1 MSTIHPL
8 LARLALTA
16 AAEALTARAAYY
28 AGPTLGGPEALDAL
42 SLAEEARHALAD
54 AAARAATPG
63 RAVELLENAA
73 ASYLKSDAPAEH
85 RAGLAR
91 LAQAATEAA
100 RRIREAMAEP
110 APEPIEEPTPEAMAA
125 RAYPDG
131 AGLHEVTPVDLKRA
145 LYAQGVR
152 AERERQGGNGRTAL
166 DVLGGTRSRALR
178 AELAEARQLAERLDA
193 ATTHPDHDTELGEA
207 RGRVLG
213 LERALAVLGARP

>member
-1 MSTIHPL
+1 MSTIHPIL
-8 LARLALTA
+8 SRLALSA

-28 AGPTLGGPEALDAL
+28 AGPTLGGPAALDAL

-54 AAARAATPG
+54 AAARAATPE

-73 ASYLKSDAPAEH
+73 ASYLRSDAPAEH
-85 RAGLAR
+85 RAGLVR

-100 RRIREAMAEP
+100 RRIREAMAGS
-110 APEPIEEPTPEAMAA
+110 APIEDPTPEAMAE

-131 AGLHEVTPVDLKRA
+131 AGLHEVTPVELKRA